1 MLAAWR
7 IGLLAGAALVL
18 TACGKGEATAPTAAA
33 SSAGTAPQPP
43 APPVPVAGVARKV
56 HEETK
61 LYAFDYSY
69 PAAAEAIPALKSWL
83 EADMAKQKADLAQ
96 SAKEGAA
103 DAKQSGFDYR
113 PYASGMDWKVVADLP
128 QWLSL
133 SASVYSDTGG
143 AHPNH
148 GTTALLWDKA
158 AGQQRKV
165 VDLFTSPAAFTKV
178 LQPAFC
184 DALDAQRAKR
194 RGAKVNRNSGDE
206 FDACLDPA
214 SVTVILGSAK
224 KQGFD
229 RIGFLIDPYAAG
241 PYAEGDYEVTLP
253 VTDKVPAAVK
263 PQFRAAFATGK

>member
-1 MLAAWR
+1 MAVWRMAMVAGVALAV
-7 IGLLAGAALVL
+7 AG
-18 TACGKGEATAPTAAA
+18 CGQDKAPASQAGEASAAA
-33 SSAGTAPQPP
+33 ATPQVPVPP
-43 APPVPVAGVARKV
+43 APVAGVARKV
-56 HEETK
+56 HEASK
-61 LYAFDYSY
+61 LYEFDYSY
-69 PAAAEAIPALKSWL
+69 PSAAEAIPALKSWL
-83 EADMAKQKADLAQ
+83 EADLAKQKAELAQ
-96 SAKEGAA
+96 SAKEGLG
-103 DAKQSGFDYR
+103 DAQKDGFDYR

-148 GTTALLWDKA
+148 GSVALLWDKA

-165 VDLFTSPAAFTKV
+165 LDLFTSPAAFTKAV
-178 LQPAFC
+178 QPAFC

-194 RGAKVNRNSGDE
+194 RGAKVDRNSGDD

-214 SVTVILGSAK
+214 SVTVILGSATR
-224 KQGFD
+224 QGFD

-253 VTDKVPAAVK
+253 VTDKVLAAVK
-263 PQFRAAFATGK
+263 PQFRAAFAAGK